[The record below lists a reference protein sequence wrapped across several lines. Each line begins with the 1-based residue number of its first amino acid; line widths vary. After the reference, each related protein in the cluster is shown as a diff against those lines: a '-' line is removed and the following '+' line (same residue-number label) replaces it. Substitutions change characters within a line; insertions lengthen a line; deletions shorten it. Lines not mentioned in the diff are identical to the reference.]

1 MLAVILISVGVITL
15 GGAGSPV
22 GAYIA
27 SFLGLLVFTLCTI
40 GCFAALRES
49 SGMSKVVSVQNR
61 IFNLAGFQPTLDS
74 IILNWNFPANVHILQ
89 TFLFSL
95 LELVY

>member
-1 MLAVILISVGVITL
+1 MFVVSLQMLAVILISVGVITL

-61 IFNLAGFQPTLDS
+61 VVNLAGFQPTLDS
-74 IILNWNFPANVHILQ
+74 IILNWN
-89 TFLFSL
+89 
-95 LELVY
+95 